1 MHAELPFSSARLNN
15 AGNELETLPHAA
27 VASHRVIKKNQRSEP
42 QYPPPKTRQAAPT
55 LYIRY
60 TSRSAPNVR
69 QRTLCVQRSQKLTL
83 REQVLRDGEYTALL
97 RGRASVSFSGRYFS
111 MYFSR
116 ASPRT
121 PEPDPPLDMPLEL
134 DLPTEARG
142 VASRCGLGGFYIIL
156 T

>member
-27 VASHRVIKKNQRSEP
+27 VASHRDLKNQRSEP
-42 QYPPPKTRQAAPT
+42 QYPTPQDPASGPHAIHT
-55 LYIRY
+55 LYI
-60 TSRSAPNVR
+60 AIGPHVR